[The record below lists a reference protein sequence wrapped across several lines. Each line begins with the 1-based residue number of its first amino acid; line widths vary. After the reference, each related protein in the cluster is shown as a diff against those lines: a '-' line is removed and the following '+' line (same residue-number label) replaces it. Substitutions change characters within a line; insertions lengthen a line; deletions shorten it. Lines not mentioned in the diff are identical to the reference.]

1 MNLSLSW
8 SAYELIS
15 LKTKPAS
22 YWEQPSYRQ
31 TGLPRT
37 IVYQFS
43 SVASQRWTLY
53 CRRNKNKQ
61 WDFQGEASLY
71 IRLSVVSTKVF
82 DLDSSSQ
89 SSLSS
94 SQDNVSVSG
103 QSNRVL
109 IDLWKDPYTIQS
121 HPRRTNFLRSCLRML
136 SRCSGKYP
144 RREWQNLFHPR
155 RAGSPA

>member
-109 IDLWKDPYTIQS
+109 SDLLNCVQIFSSRAYADVIKLFSEISTPRMKKPLRIR
-121 HPRRTNFLRSCLRML
+121 PRRTGF
-136 SRCSGKYP
+136 
-144 RREWQNLFHPR
+144 
-155 RAGSPA
+155 AA